1 MRISIVQYDIAWE
14 DKEASFRRIEEIL
27 EGRNADPGIII
38 LPEMFSTGFSMNA
51 GLLAEPAGSVT
62 YSWMAG
68 LASGLDSGICGSYI
82 VREGDRFFNRWIF
95 VTPGGEFFS
104 YDKRHLF
111 SMGGEDRVF
120 TSGKERLVFS
130 FRGIRIFPIIC
141 YDLRFPVWSRNRN
154 DYDLLV
160 CSANWPAQRMA
171 VWNTLL
177 KARAIEN
184 QCFVAGSNRTG
195 KDGSGI
201 GYNGGSMICG
211 PSGEVLAEMLP
222 DREGLVETELDLSEL
237 GNFRERFPVMKD
249 ADDFSILV

>member
-38 LPEMFSTGFSMNA
+38 LPEMFSAGFSMNA

-62 YSWMAG
+62 HSWMAG